1 VLDLNA
7 YRLGFAPLLAALV
20 IVAFSLQ
27 GVPEPLEPAVGTIE
41 FNAEAAAD
49 SARDLARVAPDRRA
63 GSDAAAAGADFVR
76 KSFEEIATGSVA
88 EQTFDASVNGKDVEL
103 RNVLLTLPGTSDG
116 AILVAAERDTRSG
129 SGAASS
135 AAATGVLVELAAE
148 LGVAGR
154 ERTLIFGSID
164 GAGGEADGIRE
175 MIDAL
180 PERTVVDAAVVISQ
194 PGAAEPA
201 EPHLVTS
208 SGGEVRPSQSLIRT
222 AEETLVSRAQAG
234 SGLDGALGQIARL
247 ALPAAAGAQ
256 AALLA
261 EGVDAVAISGAGEV
275 PLPPD
280 ESADDEQL
288 SPDSVERFGA
298 TVLALVGAL
307 DTAPAPGVED
317 PESYVRLGDNT
328 IPGWAIS
335 LLALALLVPPALP
348 VALALARARRDGSS
362 RLALGWAA
370 EWAIVALTPLLAL
383 YLLAFAGMIP
393 RPEVPYDPGRFA
405 VGPVEVIAMVFLAL
419 LALGAWWILG
429 LRRAPA
435 RPDAAL
441 LGTAAGALCLAAC
454 FVAWIANPFLALA
467 MAPLAH
473 VVMIHRTAGRLAAG
487 AAVGLALVAAVPVT
501 AVVLHVAGALDWGA
515 STPWQLVVLV
525 AAGGLGL
532 FATASLAV
540 ALAAVVAVVRAALRS
555 PSAALGAAPQTAPRG
570 RP

>member
-1 VLDLNA
+1 MLDLNA

-63 GSDAAAAGADFVR
+63 GSDDAAAGADFVR

-88 EQTFDASVNGKDVEL
+88 EQTFDASVNGEDVEL
-103 RNVLLTLPGTSDG
+103 RNVLLTLPGTGDG

-135 AAATGVLVELAAE
+135 AAATGVLLELAAE

-208 SGGEVRPSQSLIRT
+208 SGGQVRPSQSLIRT

-275 PLPPD
+275 PLPP
-280 ESADDEQL
+280 ESAGDEQL

-307 DTAPAPGVED
+307 DTAPAPAVDD

-328 IPGWAIS
+328 IPSWAIS

-370 EWAIVALTPLLAL
+370 EWAIVALTPLIAL
-383 YLLAFAGMIP
+383 YLLAFAGLIP

-441 LGTAAGALCLAAC
+441 LGAAAGALCLAAC
-454 FVAWIANPFLALA
+454 FVAWVANPFLALA

-473 VVMIHRTAGRLAAG
+473 VVMIHRTSGRLAAG
-487 AAVGLALVAAVPVT
+487 AAVGLALVAAIPVT

-525 AAGGLGL
+525 AGGGLGL

-555 PSAALGAAPQTAPRG
+555 PSSALGAAPQTAPRG

>member
-1 VLDLNA
+1 MLDLNA

-27 GVPEPLEPAVGTIE
+27 GVPEPQEPAVGTIE

-63 GSDAAAAGADFVR
+63 GSEDAAAGADFVR
-76 KSFEEIATGSVA
+76 KSFAEIATGSVA
-88 EQTFDASVNGKDVEL
+88 EQTFDASVNDEDVEL
-103 RNVLLTLPGTSDG
+103 RNVILTLPGSSDR
-116 AILVAAERDTRSG
+116 AILVMAERDTRSG

-135 AAATGVLVELAAE
+135 ASATGVLVELAAE

-154 ERTLIFGSID
+154 QRTLIFGSID
-164 GAGGEADGIRE
+164 GAGGEAEGTRE
-175 MIDAL
+175 LVNGL
-180 PERTVVDAAVVISQ
+180 PERLSLEAAVVISQ
-194 PGAAEPA
+194 PGTAQPS

-222 AEETLVSRAQAG
+222 GEETLASRAQAG
-234 SGLDGALGQIARL
+234 AGLDAALGQVARL

-275 PLPPD
+275 PLPPED
-280 ESADDEQL
+280 SGDGQL
-288 SPDSVERFGA
+288 SPESVERFGA

-307 DTAPAPGVED
+307 DTAPAPAVSE

-348 VALALARARRDGSS
+348 VGLALARARAGGGS

-370 EWAIVALTPLLAL
+370 EWAVVALTPLVAL
-383 YLLAFAGMIP
+383 YLLAFAGLIP
-393 RPEVPYDPGRFA
+393 RPDVPYDPGRFA
-405 VGPVEVIAMVFLAL
+405 VGPAEVIAMVFFAGLVLA
-419 LALGAWWILG
+419 AWWMLG

-435 RPDAAL
+435 RPDRAV
-441 LGTAAGALCLAAC
+441 LGAAAGALCLAAC
-454 FVAWIANPFLALA
+454 FVAWVANPFLALA
-467 MAPLAH
+467 MSPLAH
-473 VVMIHRTAGRLAAG
+473 VVMVHAISGRLATG
-487 AAVGLALVAAVPVT
+487 AAVGLALVAALPVT
-501 AVVLHVAGALDWGA
+501 AVVLDVAGALDWGA
-515 STPWQLVVLV
+515 STPWQLVVLI
-525 AAGGLGL
+525 AGGGLGL

-540 ALAAVVAVVRAALRS
+540 ALAAVVAVVRATFRS
-555 PSAALGAAPQTAPRG
+555 GTSALGAAPQTAPRG